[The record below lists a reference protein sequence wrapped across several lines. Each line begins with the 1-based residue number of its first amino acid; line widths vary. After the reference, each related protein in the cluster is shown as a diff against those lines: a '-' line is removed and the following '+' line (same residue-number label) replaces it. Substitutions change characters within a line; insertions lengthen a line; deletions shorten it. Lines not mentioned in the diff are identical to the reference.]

1 MMTIA
6 LRALGA
12 LVLFAVA
19 GLPAAPADIVFL
31 AGGRSHGPGEHEF
44 NAGCQLLAKAINEQ
58 SGLGLKATV
67 VSGWPKDETILDG
80 IKCLV
85 IYADGTSVVGKGWA
99 KVDEL
104 AKKGTGIVFMHYAVH
119 PDAKDGEKYYRP
131 WIGGA
136 FETGWSVNP
145 HWVADLKALPNH
157 SVSRG
162 VNGLVQAYDE
172 FYYNMRFP
180 ADRSKVLDLVT
191 AVPTRENVKKYINL
205 WNEHGVDGLGKV
217 QTLMWGIERTDGGRG
232 VGFSG
237 GHNHRNW
244 AIDGFRKLALN
255 AIVWAAKVEVPAE
268 GVKSAAVSEDE
279 LNANL
284 DAKGKAPARLTVPQS
299 GEFAKIPA
307 AAIQVDREK
316 GFGAATKPAAK
327 PAEKSEAKPATPAPS
342 AAKAEA
348 VKPLAQSKDIT
359 TGDKQRLTELT
370 ADLKGAKELYLMV
383 SDLGDTNCDWADWI
397 EPTLLMADGSTRN
410 LTELKWKSATASHGA
425 ALVGKNNSKGPLTVA
440 KKVYTNGIGTHATSV
455 IAYDLP
461 AGVVGFRT
469 QVALDDGGME
479 RGGKRS
485 PAAVRFLVFGAKP
498 DEQKAVAVEDGPM
511 LVPPELFT
519 VPEGFEVTVWAT
531 SPQLFNPTNIDFD
544 EKGRLFVAEGVNYRG
559 KGGRRK
565 EGDRIV
571 VLEDTTG
578 AGKADKVTVFTQE
591 TALASPLGVAA
602 IDGKIVVSQPP
613 DLLVYTDVNRDGVFD
628 SATDKREVLLTGFAG
643 RQHDHSLHSVTV
655 GPDGKWNFNQGNTG
669 ADFIDKAG
677 RHFYMGSPYMLGGIA
692 GKRSD
697 DGNVWIGGFSVRM
710 NADGSDLRIVGHNY
724 RNSYEQAINSF
735 GDLYQSDNDDPPAC
749 RVSLIMEG
757 GNAGFASADGKRSW
771 GADKRPGQDTPTAEW
786 RQDDPGT
793 MPAGDV
799 YGGGSPTGVA
809 FYENGALGD
818 KWNGLLLACE
828 AGKNVIFGYQPKPD
842 GAGMKLERFDF
853 ITSNKEKEWAGS
865 DFLGG
870 RATGVLK
877 TMFRPADV
885 TVGPDGAIYFA
896 DWYDPGVGGHGTR
909 DNRYT
914 GTIYRLAPKGFK
926 SVVPKIDLNT
936 TEGQILALSSP
947 ANNIRGA
954 GFARLK
960 AQGEAAIP
968 AVSALLKDANPFVAS
983 RAVWLLAQLGDKG
996 AAVVSAELR
1005 SSDAQR
1011 RLVAF
1016 RALRAANR
1024 DVLNLAVANAK
1035 DASPAVRREVALALR
1050 DFKGPV
1056 ALAALVEVAQRF
1068 DGKDRAYLE
1077 AVGLGATGR
1086 EVELYAAL
1094 SKTMGGDPAT
1104 WSDAFAGLTWRL
1116 HVPAGVAG
1124 IRARLA
1130 SGKLDAAQTKQ
1141 MVTALAF
1148 TNSPEAVGA
1157 MVELSQR
1164 KELKEIATW
1173 WLNNRKG
1180 NDWKTFEVDKILKAS
1195 GLYDASQVK
1204 LTASDFPAEPAG
1216 TKALSSVETIAKLK
1230 GDPKLGAAAIAV
1242 CYTCHRIGD
1251 QGVEY
1256 GPNLTT
1262 YGRQQSAETIIQAI
1276 AQPSAAISHGYEGS
1290 RLVTKDGLVITGIV
1304 LTQGDPTMIKGIG
1317 GAIQTVPA
1325 DRIKSVEK
1333 LEKSLMYSPAML
1345 GLTDQSVADLTAYL
1359 KSL

>member
-58 SGLGLKATV
+58 SNLGLKATV

-217 QTLMWGIERTDGGRG
+217 QTLMWGIERADGGRG

-244 AIDGFRKLALN
+244 AIDGFRTLALN
-255 AIVWAAKVEVPAE
+255 AIVWAAKVEVPAA
-268 GVKSAAVSEDE
+268 GVKSTPVTEDE

-284 DAKGKAPARLTVPQS
+284 DDKGKNAPRLKLPQP

-307 AAIQVDREK
+307 AAIQVEREAK
-316 GFGAATKPAAK
+316 FGRPAAGG
-327 PAEKSEAKPATPAPS
+327 PAPAAPAAPKAATPAATPT
-342 AAKAEA
+342 AG
-348 VKPLAQSKDIT
+348 KPVAQTKDIT
-359 TGDKQRLTELT
+359 AKDKVRLTELT
-370 ADLKGAKELYLMV
+370 ADLKGAKELYLLV
-383 SDLGDTNCDWADWI
+383 SDLGDSNCDWASWI
-397 EPTLLMADGSTRN
+397 EPTLLMADGTTKN
-410 LTELKWKSATASHGA
+410 LIDLKWKSATASHGA
-425 ALVGKNNSKGPLTVA
+425 VLVGKNNSKGPLSVA
-440 KKVYTNGIGTHATSV
+440 GKVYTNGIGTHATSV

-469 QVALDDGGME
+469 QVALDDGGLE

-485 PAAVRFLVFGAKP
+485 PAAVRFMVFTQKP

-602 IDGKIVVSQPP
+602 IDGKVVVSQPP

-628 SATDKREVLLTGFAG
+628 PATDKREVLLTGFAG

-749 RVSLIMEG
+749 RVSLVMEG
-757 GNAGFASADGKRSW
+757 GNAGFASLDGKRSW

-786 RQDDPGT
+786 RQDDPNT

-870 RATGVLK
+870 RASGVLK

-926 SVVPKIDLNT
+926 SVVPKIDLGT
-936 TEGQILALSSP
+936 TEGQLLALRSP
-947 ANNIRGA
+947 APNVRGA
-954 GFARLK
+954 AFGRLK
-960 AQGEAAIP
+960 AQGDKVVDDVAT
-968 AVSALLKDANPFVAS
+968 LLSDANPYVAS
-983 RAVWLLAQLGDKG
+983 RAVWLLAQLGEKG
-996 AAVVSAELR
+996 AARARQELASA
-1005 SSDAQR
+1005 DATR

-1016 RALRAANR
+1016 RALRSAGR
-1024 DVLNLAVANAK
+1024 DVFALCQSAAT

-1050 DFKGPV
+1050 DFKTPAAV
-1056 ALAALVEVAQRF
+1056 ATLVTVAKGF
-1068 DGKDRAYLE
+1068 DGNDRAYLE
-1077 AVGLGATGR
+1077 AIGLGAIDR
-1086 EVELYAAL
+1086 EAEVYAAIAKEL
-1094 SKTMGGDPAT
+1094 GGAPAA
-1104 WSDAFAGLTWRL
+1104 WSPAFAALTWRL
-1116 HVPAGVAG
+1116 HPPQSVAGV
-1124 IRARLA
+1124 RERLL
-1130 SGKLDAAQTKQ
+1130 SGKLTKDEAK
-1141 MVTALAF
+1141 VALTGLAF
-1148 TNSPEAVGA
+1148 TKSAA
-1157 MVELSQR
+1157 AATTMVELALDKTFVHR
-1164 KELKEIATW
+1164 ELANW
-1173 WLNNRKG
+1173 WLQSRKG
-1180 NDWKTFEVDKILKAS
+1180 NDWKEFDVEKVMKLR
-1195 GLYDASQVK
+1195 GLYD
-1204 LTASDFPAEPAG
+1204 PAKAVVSPVDLLPEAPDA
-1216 TKALSSVETIAKLK
+1216 KALASIEQIAALK
-1230 GDPKLGAAAIAV
+1230 GDAVRGKAAAAV
-1242 CYTCHRIGD
+1242 CLGCHRLGD
-1251 QGVEY
+1251 QGLDY

-1262 YGRQQSAETIIQAI
+1262 YAKQQSVETVVLGI
-1276 AQPSAAISHGYEGS
+1276 ARPSAEISHGFEGV
-1290 RLVTKDGLVITGIV
+1290 RLTTTDGVVVHGIV
-1304 LTQGDPTMIKGIG
+1304 LSDADPIMLKCVG
-1317 GAIQTVPA
+1317 GVVQTIPKAKVKELAPLK
-1325 DRIKSVEK
+1325 R
-1333 LEKSLMYSPAML
+1333 SLMLYPSQM
-1345 GLTDQSVADLTAYL
+1345 GLTDQSVADLVAYL
-1359 KSL
+1359 RTL